1 MRTGFSLDEMRSVEC
16 EVIIVCSVYNQ
27 EDVVKDA
34 LEGFVKQKTSFP
46 FVALV
51 HDDASTDST
60 AQIVM
65 EYAERYPSI
74 IKGIYDSENQYQQN
88 KLFWYLDFLRES
100 KAHFIAICEGDDYWI
115 EDEKLEKQYQQ
126 LIRNP
131 NCSFC
136 FTNAV
141 KIDYTSGRLLG
152 VMLPAYS
159 WEKRIL
165 KKGKLDTVDLLRIT
179 FLPTATFFARKDAW
193 LLEPI
198 LPDKAFK
205 GDRAHQIFLSLHGD
219 ACYID
224 AVTSVYRVNNTS
236 SLMGN
241 WAESSSKMVSV
252 LDSYIELYKFF
263 DTYSEFSFHNAVQ
276 DAIDLKLFDKML
288 LTSEKELLSSKSAYK
303 IAARRGLPGILKC
316 FLFQLSP
323 AIYHFIRNVGRF
335 IRPREQ

>member
-1 MRTGFSLDEMRSVEC
+1 MRTGFSLDEMSSVEC
-16 EVIIVCSVYNQ
+16 DVVIVCSAYNQ
-27 EDVVKDA
+27 ENVVKDA

-60 AQIVM
+60 AQIIR
-65 EYAERYPSI
+65 EYADRYPSI

-100 KAHFIAICEGDDYWI
+100 KARFIAICEGDDYWI
-115 EDEKLEKQYQQ
+115 EDEKLEKQYQK

-141 KIDYTSGRLLG
+141 RIDYTSNRPLG
-152 VMLPAYS
+152 TMLPAYS
-159 WEKRIL
+159 WEKCIFQ
-165 KKGKLDTVDLLRIT
+165 KGMLDTVDLLRVT

-193 LLEPI
+193 LLEPK
-198 LPDKAFK
+198 LPDNAFK

-224 AVTSVYRVNNTS
+224 DVTSAYRVNNTN

-241 WAESSSKMVSV
+241 WANSSSKMVSV
-252 LDSYIELYKFF
+252 LDSYIELYNFF
-263 DTYSEFSFHNAVQ
+263 DTYSKFNFHSAVQ
-276 DAIDLKLFDKML
+276 EAIDLKLFDKML
-288 LTSEKELLSSKSAYK
+288 LTSERELLSSKSAYK
-303 IAARRGLPGILKC
+303 IAARRGLPGILKYL
-316 FLFQLSP
+316 LFQLSP
-323 AIYHFIRNVGRF
+323 VSYHFIRNVGRF
-335 IRPREQ
+335 IKPREQ